1 MLDIQIRI
9 RIVSPYDRQK
19 HSLSRRTK
27 SLVENSDYVASGAT
41 EFRAVED
48 HGSVLD
54 HTRRPR
60 FTREARLEPS
70 IGVSTEGRCGIAPLR
85 LLVSPRAHDQLRRGA
100 RRESRADQERIDPDG
115 QQNETLA
122 WRQLHLRAEQRQAC
136 IRDGSRDR
144 R

>member
-1 MLDIQIRI
+1 M
-9 RIVSPYDRQK
+9 RIVGDVRTRHRSVEGSI
-19 HSLSRRTK
+19 HSLGE
-27 SLVENSDYVASGAT
+27 LFEISDYVASGAT
-41 EFRAVED
+41 EFRALED

-70 IGVSTEGRCGIAPLR
+70 TGVSTEGRGGIAPLR
-85 LLVSPRAHDQLRRGA
+85 VLVSPGAHDQLRRGA

-115 QQNETLA
+115 RQNETLA
-122 WRQLHLRAEQRQAC
+122 WRQLHLRTEQRQAC
-136 IRDGSRDR
+136 IHDGSRDR